1 MTREEGILLSAYT
14 GYILAPDW
22 NEIQKFCEKTLGY
35 PVWTHELGDRKVQEE
50 LRMKL
55 RPQIVKLVDDISK
68 SEQVHTKSSREQIE
82 EIWKSE
88 MQMLQNNTGVCKK
101 CHRQDGLDSLAHFC
115 RYCGAPLDDK
125 GVDIIM
131 KRLEAIRNR
140 T

>member
-22 NEIQKFCEKTLGY
+22 DEIQQFCEDTLGY
-35 PVWTHELGDRKVQEE
+35 PIWTHELRDPKVQEE
-50 LRMKL
+50 LRRKL
-55 RPQIVKLVDDISK
+55 RPQIVKLVDNIAESK
-68 SEQVHTKSSREQIE
+68 QVHTKSSREQIE

-88 MQMLQNNTGVCKK
+88 MQMLHKGKGVCRK
-101 CHRQDGLDSLAHFC
+101 CHRQDGMDPLAHFC

-125 GVDIIM
+125 GFDIVM
-131 KRLEAIRNR
+131 KRLETMKNG